1 MVRHIAR
8 QRIGVWGLIV
18 ERGDMRESRERE
30 IRRKAER
37 GDERESRE
45 RR

>member
-8 QRIGVWGLIV
+8 QRIGIWGLIV
-18 ERGDMRESRERE
+18 
-30 IRRKAER
+30 ER

-45 RR
+45 RRLVGEQREEMRERR